1 METYNLKF
9 ITPHVMCSNFKEK
22 DIAFINNVIFGGR
35 LGEKISYVGTGN
47 IRFDSDDKYQ
57 FNPICDTLEEFTKS
71 KSNCLIYNI
80 TIKDENNPYNKIFVY
95 QVISKTNDNHGYG
108 YILFND
114 ETNEC
119 THVPMIS
126 SIVDELIIKINC
138 SLLNQKRYRILESL
152 KKK

>member
-9 ITPHVMCSNFKEK
+9 ITPYIMCSNFKEK

-47 IRFDSDDKYQ
+47 IKFDNEDKYK
-57 FNPICDTLEEFTKS
+57 FNPICDLLEEFTKS
-71 KSNCLIYNI
+71 KSNCLVYNI
-80 TIKDENNPYNKIFVY
+80 KEKNEYNPYNKIFVY
-95 QVISKTNDNHGYG
+95 QVSSRNNDNHELG

-114 ETNEC
+114 ETNKC
-119 THVPMIS
+119 THVPMLS

-138 SLLNQKRYRILESL
+138 SLLNQKRYRILENL